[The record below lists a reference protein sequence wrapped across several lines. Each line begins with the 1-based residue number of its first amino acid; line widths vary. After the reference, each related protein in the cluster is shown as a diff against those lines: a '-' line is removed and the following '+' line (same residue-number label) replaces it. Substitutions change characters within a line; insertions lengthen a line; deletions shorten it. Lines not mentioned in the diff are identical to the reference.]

1 MSYQDSPFSTMYGQD
16 DYDIDE
22 DNDEYLEDDRDAEE
36 QDESDEGITNFL
48 RIFVKK
54 IMNKALPMYLH
65 GQLIL
70 ISRHRRGQRD
80 RSG

>member
-36 QDESDEGITNFL
+36 QDESDEGINIKHYYIACHICLQF
-48 RIFVKK
+48 
-54 IMNKALPMYLH
+54 
-65 GQLIL
+65 IL
-70 ISRHRRGQRD
+70 TCRHRRG
-80 RSG
+80 

>member
-36 QDESDEGITNFL
+36 QDESDEGTINSL
-48 RIFVKK
+48 K
-54 IMNKALPMYLH
+54 IYFCN
-65 GQLIL
+65 
-70 ISRHRRGQRD
+70 
-80 RSG
+80 